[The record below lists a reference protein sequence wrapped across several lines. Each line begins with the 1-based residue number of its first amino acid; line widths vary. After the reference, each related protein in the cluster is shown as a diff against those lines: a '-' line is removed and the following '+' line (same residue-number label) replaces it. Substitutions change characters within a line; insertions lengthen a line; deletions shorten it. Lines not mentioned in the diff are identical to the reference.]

1 MAPQWP
7 ATITDREVVSVNRT
21 DRSDGY
27 DWIAHL
33 RFTYSNGVV
42 GNWNLSGG
50 ISHRGRFTEWLTT
63 FSVDNVPPTTPPD
76 RLVREM
82 RVKIDYGEEG
92 DPEELRAA
100 GTRSVLLDQA
110 TTYADG
116 HTDVTTGQPLL
127 VQKTLRDL
135 SIEETI
141 AQISHLIEKAGS
153 RPQQ

>member
-1 MAPQWP
+1 MASQWP
-7 ATITDREVVSVNRT
+7 TTVTGREVVSVNRT

-63 FSVDNVPPTTPPD
+63 
-76 RLVREM
+76 
-82 RVKIDYGEEG
+82 
-92 DPEELRAA
+92 
-100 GTRSVLLDQA
+100 
-110 TTYADG
+110 TYADG
-116 HTDVTTGQPLL
+116 HTDVTTGQPLM
-127 VQKTLRDL
+127 VHKTLRDL

-141 AQISHLIEKAGS
+141 AQISRLIEKAGS